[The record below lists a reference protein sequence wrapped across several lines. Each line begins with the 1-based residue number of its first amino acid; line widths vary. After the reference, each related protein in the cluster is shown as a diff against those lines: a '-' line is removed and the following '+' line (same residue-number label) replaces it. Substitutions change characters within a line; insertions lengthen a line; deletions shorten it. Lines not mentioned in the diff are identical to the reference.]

1 MNVRGLR
8 DFKKRKSIINW
19 IHKQK
24 ADIVLLQE
32 TYSSPDIENEWKY
45 QWRGDM
51 FFAHGSNKSKGVLV
65 LIKNDL
71 DFEAKKVISDENGRF
86 IIMEAEIQK
95 QQFTLINIY
104 APNDKKEQT
113 IFFENIAVL
122 LDSPNFN
129 PESNI
134 IIGGDLN
141 IIFDTD
147 LDSSGGKPTIKDCVK
162 IIKDLELKH
171 DLIDIWRIR
180 NPETKRFTWRQ
191 KTPLIQRR
199 LDFWLVNDAL
209 QDDIIKTDIIPSIK
223 TDHSAISLEFK
234 STENYK
240 TGPSHWKFNSS
251 FVNDVDYINIINMKY
266 TQWLQDYKEVEDK
279 RVLWDLI
286 KYKIRQETIKYG
298 KEKAKQ
304 RKLTL
309 EKTEYKLREAEKHLV
324 DNPNEEN
331 KLEFEICKTNYEKAY
346 EYITKGSILRSR
358 VKWYEEGEKN
368 TKYFLNLE
376 NHQKK
381 KSCIR
386 RIYNEHNKL
395 ISNPKEILKELNKFY
410 QNLYSENGKKP
421 SIETKNKF
429 LKRKIFQC

>member
-1 MNVRGLR
+1 
-8 DFKKRKSIINW
+8 
-19 IHKQK
+19 
-24 ADIVLLQE
+24 
-32 TYSSPDIENEWKY
+32 
-45 QWRGDM
+45 
-51 FFAHGSNKSKGVLV
+51 
-65 LIKNDL
+65 
-71 DFEAKKVISDENGRF
+71 
-86 IIMEAEIQK
+86 
-95 QQFTLINIY
+95 
-104 APNDKKEQT
+104 
-113 IFFENIAVL
+113 
-122 LDSPNFN
+122 
-129 PESNI
+129 
-134 IIGGDLN
+134 
-141 IIFDTD
+141 
-147 LDSSGGKPTIKDCVK
+147 
-162 IIKDLELKH
+162 
-171 DLIDIWRIR
+171 
-180 NPETKRFTWRQ
+180 
-191 KTPLIQRR
+191 
-199 LDFWLVNDAL
+199 
-209 QDDIIKTDIIPSIK
+209 
-223 TDHSAISLEFK
+223 
-234 STENYK
+234 
-240 TGPSHWKFNSS
+240 
-251 FVNDVDYINIINMKY
+251 MKY

-304 RKLTL
+304 RKLKL
-309 EKTEYKLREAEKHLV
+309 EKTEYKLREAENHFV

-429 LKRKIFQC
+429 LKNENIPVLDQEESKQCEGQLTMNECFQALESFECNKSPGNDGLTAEFYKCFWTRLGEQLVECLNFSHIHGRLSNSQRQAIIKLIEKKEKDRTGDPYH